1 MPMNKKLYK
10 RICLLHQEGLS
21 TTMTIKL
28 FIVLAKNPDDATEAI
43 QEFFEL
49 KYKDYVKVVYHHSI

>member
-1 MPMNKKLYK
+1 
-10 RICLLHQEGLS
+10 
-21 TTMTIKL
+21 MTIKL